1 MASNRGRSAT
11 YAPVPKPG
19 DEYVAAGAALALA
32 EHDVE
37 GAVAW
42 LSTHGPG
49 DDADRRSR
57 TYEMLREWAGAHP
70 AEALRLIDSML
81 ELDSNSELDCFPA
94 PGLPTRLPNFQERY
108 ECLLEAVEAGNFP
121 AGQRRSL
128 LSSLYQNFRHRVP
141 EAAQQAS

>member
-1 MASNRGRSAT
+1 
-11 YAPVPKPG
+11 
-19 DEYVAAGAALALA
+19 
-32 EHDVE
+32 
-37 GAVAW
+37 
-42 LSTHGPG
+42 
-49 DDADRRSR
+49 
-57 TYEMLREWAGAHP
+57 LR
-70 AEALRLIDSML
+70 DSML

-94 PGLPTRLPNFQERY
+94 PGLPNRLPNFQERY